1 MIGQVV
7 CSAKGRDRGE
17 LLVVVGFDGAF
28 PLVCNGKDRRK
39 EKPKKKNPKHL
50 KFTDAFLTSKQLNSN
65 SSIRKALN
73 ALSAKPTDM
82 EEKECQNQI

>member
-17 LLVVVGFDGAF
+17 FMVVLGYNGDF
-28 PLVCNGKDRRK
+28 PLVCNGKNRKK
-39 EKPKKKNPKHL
+39 EKPKLKNPKHI
-50 KFTDAFLTSKQLNSN
+50 KFTDAFLTPKQLNSN

-73 ALSAKPTDM
+73 ALQAKHTDM
-82 EEKECQNQI
+82 EEN